1 MSVYFVSP
9 GVKMYKTI
17 ETFES
22 KNLRFDAIL
31 SSTRRDC
38 IGAAV
43 AVYQNIPTRVEPLVT
58 DLLRPRGRGRVREPI
73 SSLKVDYPE
82 IDFDGRDEDCM
93 WGVDPGDES
102 REEFK
107 TRVSNALRFAKESS
121 VGGPVAVMAS
131 VSVINAYADVTLE
144 PGEYFN
150 QEEYNEYYRV
160 AAIEMEDWRA
170 TSMSPISHISS
181 E

>member
-1 MSVYFVSP
+1 MSIYFVSP

-22 KNLRFDAIL
+22 KNMRFDAIL

-38 IGAAV
+38 IGATV
-43 AVYQNIPTRVEPLVT
+43 AIYQNIPTRVEPLVT
-58 DLLRPRGRGRVREPI
+58 DLLLPRGRGRVREPI

-93 WGVDPGDES
+93 WGEDPGDES
-102 REEFK
+102 REEFM
-107 TRVSNALRFAKESS
+107 TRINNALGIAKESS
-121 VGGPVAVMAS
+121 IGGPVAVMAS

-144 PGEYFN
+144 AGEYFN
-150 QEEYNEYYRV
+150 REEFNQYYTV
-160 AAIEMEDWRA
+160 AAKELEDWRV

>member
-1 MSVYFVSP
+1 MSIYFVSP

-43 AVYQNIPTRVEPLVT
+43 AIYQNIPTRVEPLVT
-58 DLLRPRGRGRVREPI
+58 DVLLPRGRGRVREPI
-73 SSLKVDYPE
+73 SSLKLDYPE
-82 IDFDGRDEDCM
+82 IDFDDRDEDCM

-102 REEFK
+102 CEEFR
-107 TRVSNALRFAKESS
+107 TRINNAVRIAKESS
-121 VGGPVAVMAS
+121 IGGPVVVMAS

-150 QEEYNEYYRV
+150 QEEFNEHYRKAEV
-160 AAIEMEDWRA
+160 ELEDWRA